1 MTAGPSQAGSSVAV
15 FTEMQVQ
22 RSLPKEALLASL
34 VDLSLHPPE
43 ASILWKCV
51 SNSCMLTSE
60 SASGAELNLPVAF
73 HFPYFSF
80 VSHPD
85 YLQRFACCPVFLP
98 AYFLTEYILNF
109 STCGEIVF

>member
-1 MTAGPSQAGSSVAV
+1 MTAGPSQAGSSMAV

-60 SASGAELNLPVAF
+60 SASGAE
-73 HFPYFSF
+73 S
-80 VSHPD
+80 
-85 YLQRFACCPVFLP
+85 
-98 AYFLTEYILNF
+98 
-109 STCGEIVF
+109 